1 MSHNIVFLL
10 CCNIVILQRTLHGA
24 VKSWLFYD
32 RNDSLRIAYIH
43 TEKVLKDGK
52 LETEYYSKLIKAD
65 LSGKDQVLPLG

>member
-1 MSHNIVFLL
+1 LL
-10 CCNIVILQRTLHGA
+10 
-24 VKSWLFYD
+24 SYD

-65 LSGKDQVLPLG
+65 LSGKDQVLPHLMMYFEM